1 MALTSLTAS
10 GSLRMLVIR
19 RSASLAGCPV
29 RSRSTQ
35 TQRSP
40 IRAAGRISSTQ
51 LLATWIQSARAA
63 PVFSAN
69 LLKCPRSGL

>member
-1 MALTSLTAS
+1 MAFTSMTAS

-29 RSRSTQ
+29 RSRSTH

-40 IRAAGRISSTQ
+40 IRAAGKISSTQ
-51 LLATWIQSARAA
+51 LLATWIQSALVT

-69 LLKCPRSGL
+69 LRKCPSSGL

>member
-1 MALTSLTAS
+1 MAFTSLTAS

-29 RSRSTQ
+29 RSRSTH

-40 IRAAGRISSTQ
+40 IRAEGRMSSTQ
-51 LLATWIQSARAA
+51 LLATWIQSARVT

-69 LLKCPRSGL
+69 LRKCASSGL

>member
-1 MALTSLTAS
+1 MALTSLTVS

-29 RSRSTQ
+29 RSRSTH

-40 IRAAGRISSTQ
+40 IRAAGRTSSTQ
-51 LLATWIQSARAA
+51 LLATWIQSALAA

-69 LLKCPRSGL
+69 LLKCASSGL

>member
-1 MALTSLTAS
+1 MAFTSLTAS

-29 RSRSTQ
+29 RSRSTH

-40 IRAAGRISSTQ
+40 SRAEGRISRIQ
-51 LLATWIQSARAA
+51 LLATWIQSALVT

-69 LLKCPRSGL
+69 LLKCARSGL

>member
-10 GSLRMLVIR
+10 GSLRMLVTR

-29 RSRSTQ
+29 RSRSTH
-35 TQRSP
+35 TERSP
-40 IRAAGRISSTQ
+40 IRAAGIMSCTQ
-51 LLATWIQSARAA
+51 LLATWIQFALVA

-69 LLKCPRSGL
+69 FLKCARSGL

>member
-1 MALTSLTAS
+1 MAFTSLTAS

-29 RSRSTQ
+29 WSRSTH
-35 TQRSP
+35 TLRSP
-40 IRAAGRISSTQ
+40 IRAAGSMSWTQ
-51 LLATWIQSARAA
+51 LLATWIQSAPAA

-69 LLKCPRSGL
+69 LLKCARSGL

>member
-1 MALTSLTAS
+1 MAFTSLTAS

-29 RSRSTQ
+29 RSRSTH

-40 IRAAGRISSTQ
+40 IRAAGKISSTQ
-51 LLATWIQSARAA
+51 LLATWIQSALVT

-69 LLKCPRSGL
+69 LRKWASSGL

>member
-10 GSLRMLVIR
+10 GSLRMLVTR

-29 RSRSTQ
+29 RSLSTH
-35 TQRSP
+35 TERSP
-40 IRAAGRISSTQ
+40 IRAAGIMSCTQ
-51 LLATWIQSARAA
+51 LLATWIQFFPVA

-69 LLKCPRSGL
+69 FLKCARSGL

>member
-1 MALTSLTAS
+1 MALTSVTAS
-10 GSLRMLVIR
+10 ASLRMLVTL

-29 RSRSTQ
+29 RSRSTH
-35 TQRSP
+35 TDRSP

-51 LLATWIQSARAA
+51 LFATWIQFALVA

-69 LLKCPRSGL
+69 RRKCARSGL